1 MSMNATPSGERVHI
15 GFFGRRNAGKSSVV
29 NAFTGQEL
37 SVVSEVKGTTTDPV
51 LKSMELLPLGPVVIM
66 DTPGF
71 DDEGA
76 LGELRVKKTKQVLN
90 RADCAVL
97 VVDATAGLTH
107 VDRELLALF
116 REKNLPYLIA
126 YNKSDLAA
134 APGELEEP
142 GLLVSAKTGENI
154 HELKERVA
162 RLVDREG
169 PQPHLV
175 ADLLAPGDLVVLV
188 VPIDSAAPKG
198 RLILPQQQTIR
209 DILEARAV
217 SVVTGVEELPQALQ
231 SLGKAPRLV
240 ITDSQAFGAVNKL
253 VPRQIP
259 LTSFS
264 ILMARYK
271 GTLDQSVAGA
281 AQLDQLQDGDKV
293 LLSEGCTHHRQCE
306 DIGTVKIP
314 RWLKEYTGKDLV
326 LEHSS
331 GRDFP
336 EDLSPYRLIIHCGG
350 CMLGEREMAYRQK
363 TAQDAGVPF
372 TNYGMAIAQMHGI
385 LQRSLEPLAGA
396 CPRGAIKSLR

>member
-1 MSMNATPSGERVHI
+1 MSLNATPSGERVHI

-97 VVDATAGLTH
+97 VVDATVGLTP
-107 VDRELLALF
+107 VDRELLSLF
-116 REKNLPYLIA
+116 REKDLPYLIA

-217 SVVTGVEELPQALQ
+217 SVVTGVEELPQTLQ

-271 GTLDQSVAGA
+271 GTLDQSAAGA

-314 RWLKEYTGKDLV
+314 RWLREYTGKDLV

-372 TNYGMAIAQMHGI
+372 TNYGMAISQMHGI
-385 LQRSLEPLAGA
+385 LQRSLEPLAAARREQGEQ
-396 CPRGAIKSLR
+396 S

>member
-1 MSMNATPSGERVHI
+1 MSLNATPSGERVHI

-97 VVDATAGLTH
+97 VVDATQGLTP

-116 REKNLPYLIA
+116 REKDLPYLIA

-217 SVVTGVEELPQALQ
+217 SVVTGVEELPQTLQ

-271 GTLDQSVAGA
+271 GTLDQSAAGA

-314 RWLKEYTGKDLV
+314 RWLREYTGKDLV

-385 LQRSLEPLAGA
+385 LQRSLEPLAAARKEQG
-396 CPRGAIKSLR
+396 KQS

>member
-1 MSMNATPSGERVHI
+1 MSLNATPSGERVHI

-97 VVDATAGLTH
+97 VVDATVGLTH

-217 SVVTGVEELPQALQ
+217 SVVTGVEELPQTLQ
-231 SLGKAPRLV
+231 SLGKPPRLV

-271 GTLDQSVAGA
+271 GTLDQSAAGA

-314 RWLKEYTGKDLV
+314 RWLREYTGKDLV

-385 LQRSLEPLAGA
+385 LQRSLEPLAA
-396 CPRGAIKSLR
+396 ARREQAEQS

>member
-1 MSMNATPSGERVHI
+1 MSLNATPSGERVHI

-97 VVDATAGLTH
+97 VVDATVGLTP

-217 SVVTGVEELPQALQ
+217 SVVTGVEELPQTLQ

-271 GTLDQSVAGA
+271 GTLDQSAAGA
-281 AQLDQLQDGDKV
+281 AQLDRLQDGDKV

-314 RWLKEYTGKDLV
+314 RWLREYTGKDLV

-385 LQRSLEPLAGA
+385 LQRSLEPLAAARKEQG
-396 CPRGAIKSLR
+396 KQS

>member
-1 MSMNATPSGERVHI
+1 MSLNATPSGERVHI

-97 VVDATAGLTH
+97 VVDATVGLTP
-107 VDRELLALF
+107 VDRELLSLF

-217 SVVTGVEELPQALQ
+217 SVVTGVEELPQTLQ

-271 GTLDQSVAGA
+271 GTLDQSAAGA

>member
-97 VVDATAGLTH
+97 VVDATVGFTP

-126 YNKSDLAA
+126 YTKSVLAA
-134 APGELEEP
+134 APGEREEP

-217 SVVTGVEELPQALQ
+217 SVVTGVEELPQTLQ

-271 GTLDQSVAGA
+271 GTLDQSAAGA
-281 AQLDQLQDGDKV
+281 AQLDRLQDGDKV

-314 RWLKEYTGKDLV
+314 RWLREYTGKDLV

>member
-1 MSMNATPSGERVHI
+1 MSLNATPSGERVHI

-116 REKNLPYLIA
+116 REKDLPYLIA

-217 SVVTGVEELPQALQ
+217 SVVTGVEELPQTLQ

-314 RWLKEYTGKDLV
+314 RWLREYTGKDLV

-336 EDLSPYRLIIHCGG
+336 EALSPYRLIIHCGG

-385 LQRSLEPLAGA
+385 LQRSLEPLAAARREQGEE
-396 CPRGAIKSLR
+396 S

>member
-1 MSMNATPSGERVHI
+1 MSLNATPSGERVHI

-97 VVDATAGLTH
+97 VVDATVGLTP

-217 SVVTGVEELPQALQ
+217 SVVTGVEELPQTLQ

-264 ILMARYK
+264 ILMARYN
-271 GTLDQSVAGA
+271 GTLDQYVAGA

-314 RWLKEYTGKDLV
+314 RWLREYTGKDLV

-372 TNYGMAIAQMHGI
+372 TNYGMAIAQMHSI
-385 LQRSLEPLAGA
+385 LRRSLEPLAAARREQGEQ
-396 CPRGAIKSLR
+396 S